1 MKPKKNCIYILISLL
16 ILSTSSGLFA
26 QGESIDQVT
35 IFSSRLKK
43 PIDVE
48 LRTDQGNIYFNV
60 QNHSYYPYN
69 FEVKFGAMS
78 NLSPQVYSRRA
89 KVFPGNTR
97 LITFKIVDPSQ
108 QPIINYQISYS
119 LAGTIASEEKFKPY
133 LIPIGENR
141 TVQFLIEKG
150 ENSNKLYLN
159 HYNMSPGDTVFNSR
173 KGIVTAL
180 PDNTIESD
188 RIMEKNSLEILH
200 DDGTVAIYQ
209 GISSGSKL
217 IKLGQKVYPGQPIGI
232 MGSSKLL
239 KFLVLELQYD
249 GRIKTLNIL
258 YSGSDD
264 KNIPPQNINGIK
276 VFYSDKTI
284 TQELNKKE
292 SSRHKNGTLY

>member
-1 MKPKKNCIYILISLL
+1 MTPKNCIFILTSLL
-16 ILSTSSGLFA
+16 ILSTASRLFA
-26 QGESIDQVT
+26 QGESVDQVT
-35 IFSSRLKK
+35 MFSSRLKK

-48 LRTDQGNIYFNV
+48 LRTDQGKIYFNV

-78 NLSPQVYSRRA
+78 NLSPQVYSRTA

-97 LITFKIVDPSQ
+97 LFTFKIVDPSQ

-119 LAGTIASEEKFKPY
+119 LAGTIASEEKFNPY
-133 LIPIGENR
+133 LIPIGESR
-141 TVQFLIEKG
+141 TVQFLTEED

-159 HYNMSPGDTVFNSR
+159 QYNMSPGDTVFNSR

-180 PDNTIESD
+180 PDNTKEID

-209 GISSGSKL
+209 GLSSGSKL

-239 KFLVLELQYD
+239 KFLVIELQYD
-249 GRIKTLNIL
+249 GRIKILNIQ

-264 KNIPPQNINGIK
+264 KRILPQNLNGMK
-276 VFYSDKTI
+276 VFYSDKII

-292 SSRHKNGTLY
+292 ISKYKNRTLY